1 MMDIYVPAV
10 TLLTTTSDFE
20 TPSRVPVQH
29 ELRLGY
35 KLESAINSEKKDV
48 NFVCGIKKQNCYHIF
63 FSSNLNNINWL
74 VIFHEIRSI

>member
-20 TPSRVPVQH
+20 TPSRVPVQY

-35 KLESAINSEKKDV
+35 KLELAINSERRCQ
-48 NFVCGIKKQNCYHIF
+48 FY
-63 FSSNLNNINWL
+63 L
-74 VIFHEIRSI
+74 